1 MVTFLFSR
9 LMCAS
14 RVTSANVNSKTYLE
28 EKVEA
33 VAVIFHAARVF
44 TGGVV
49 IQFKDIFERKV

>member
-1 MVTFLFSR
+1 
-9 LMCAS
+9 MCAS

-33 VAVIFHAARVF
+33 VAVIFHAPRVF
-44 TGGVV
+44 TVV

>member
-1 MVTFLFSR
+1 
-9 LMCAS
+9 MCAS

-33 VAVIFHAARVF
+33 VIAVIFHAPRVF
-44 TGGVV
+44 TVV